1 MSIQAREEDRLLP
14 WQQTWNG
21 MTWCDMPGQ
30 DFMDKSMNFALFR
43 RGKLDVEMD
52 GETRKLRCVT
62 ATFTGRIYSAEE
74 REAKREREMA
84 GKRRRDEQ
92 HEHARRHAVARLEVM
107 ALRDAQVGSMRML
120 SEMSGMHPSTIS
132 KFVQGT
138 KGLGPENLA
147 MLMESVRELQVAPE
161 RAKKQPRA
169 RNAVAVPSG
178 FVHFKSWLGA
188 MAERLGLKPHSVYV
202 QCKRGVIPLPEILKV
217 NGRAWF
223 VSAKEVAA

>member
-52 GETRKLRCVT
+52 GETRKLRCVQ
-62 ATFTGRIYSAEE
+62 AMFTGLIYSAEE

-92 HEHARRHAVARLEVM
+92 HEHAKRHAVARLEVM

-120 SEMSGMHPSTIS
+120 SEMSGLHPSTIS

-147 MLMESVRELQVAPE
+147 LLMKSVRELQAEPA
-161 RAKKQPRA
+161 RAKKQPKT

-178 FVHFKSWLGA
+178 YVHFKSWLGT

-202 QCKRGVIPLPEILKV
+202 QCKRGVIALPEILKV